1 MRLIVLRAL
10 FYIRHLIMIFFLFSF
25 ESTAMGIDIS
35 LFKPFNW
42 IMLPPHTGSF
52 MFGIV
57 LGCCFLESEKKKTST
72 IPSVIRNFGLSAI
85 AAGTVV
91 LFVFTNAKSVPSIL
105 FYWSSHGM
113 L

>member
-1 MRLIVLRAL
+1 
-10 FYIRHLIMIFFLFSF
+10 MIAF

-72 IPSVIRNFGLSAI
+72 IPSIIRNFGLSAI